1 MKDYTFNRQEVFN
14 REDMRE
20 LMDIISDVEML
31 DGNHFELTNQLYGM
45 FDGVLYDNIIYNAN
59 VNMVPI
65 TLIRRINGLVRKI
78 VESLVEVSDEVVGSA
93 EQGSYIYRVE
103 LINNKGYECKLFKSN
118 CYC

>member
-1 MKDYTFNRQEVFN
+1 MKDYTFNRQELFT

-45 FDGVLYDNIIYNAN
+45 FDGVIYDNIIYNAN

-65 TLIRRINGLVRKI
+65 TIIRRINGLVRKI

-93 EQGSYIYRVE
+93 E
-103 LINNKGYECKLFKSN
+103 
-118 CYC
+118 

>member
-1 MKDYTFNRQEVFN
+1 MSDYKFNRQELFT

-45 FDGVLYDNIIYNAN
+45 FDGVVYDDILHNAN

-65 TLIRRINGLVRKI
+65 ALIRRINGLVRKI
-78 VESLVEVSDEVVGSA
+78 VESLVEVSDEVVG
-93 EQGSYIYRVE
+93 
-103 LINNKGYECKLFKSN
+103 
-118 CYC
+118 

>member
-1 MKDYTFNRQEVFN
+1 MNDYTFNRQEVFN

-31 DGNHFELTNQLYGM
+31 DGNHFELTNQLYGL
-45 FDGVLYDNIIYNAN
+45 FDGVLYDNIIHNAN

-78 VESLVEVSDEVVGSA
+78 VESLVEVSDEVVG
-93 EQGSYIYRVE
+93 
-103 LINNKGYECKLFKSN
+103 
-118 CYC
+118 